1 MENSQPVD
9 VHVPRMPHANP
20 SKTCPLML
28 RIDFHVNGVAIDSV
42 GLPGAGDHAA
52 FFHDPSL
59 KHGVTD

>member
-1 MENSQPVD
+1 
-9 VHVPRMPHANP
+9 
-20 SKTCPLML
+20 ML